1 MKKKAP
7 EPADAML
14 EMLDRLLGPVEEM
27 TADEL
32 TSAIAEGGLDL
43 QAAREKLYARV
54 SGMRSKAWERNADVT
69 TDITS
74 LLSQLR
80 PPHLPTS
87 DPKVAQRAAA
97 TWVRDLLERP
107 RSASG
112 PVEFAAAPRN
122 LDGALADADQE
133 ILREL
138 EDEVRRMSEDSD

>member
-7 EPADAML
+7 EPPDASL
-14 EMLDRLLGPVEEM
+14 ELLDRLLGPIEEM
-27 TADEL
+27 TTDEL
-32 TSAIAEGGLDL
+32 STAVRESGVDL
-43 QAAREKLYARV
+43 SAAREKLYAQV
-54 SGMRSKAWERNADVT
+54 SELRSRAWEKNANVT

-112 PVEFAAAPRN
+112 PVEFAAAARN
-122 LDGALADADQE
+122 LDGALADVDQE

-138 EDEVRRMSEDSD
+138 EDEVRRLSDDSD

>member
-7 EPADAML
+7 EPADATL
-14 EMLDRLLGPVEEM
+14 EILDRLLGPVEEM
-27 TADEL
+27 TSDEL
-32 TSAIAEGGLDL
+32 TSTIAEAGLDL

-54 SGMRSKAWERNADVT
+54 SEIRSKAWERNANVTSDV
-69 TDITS
+69 TS

-80 PPHLPTS
+80 PPHLPTA

-97 TWVRDLLERP
+97 TWVRDLLERS

-112 PVEFAAAPRN
+112 PVEFAAAARN
-122 LDGALADADQE
+122 LDGGLADADQK

-138 EDEVRRMSEDSD
+138 EDEVRRMSDDSD

>member
-7 EPADAML
+7 EPADAVL

-27 TADEL
+27 AADEL
-32 TSAIAEGGLDL
+32 TSAIGEAGIDL
-43 QAAREKLYARV
+43 PSAREKLYARV
-54 SGMRSKAWERNADVT
+54 SEMRSKAWERNANVT
-69 TDITS
+69 TDVTS

-87 DPKVAQRAAA
+87 DPKVAQQAAA

-107 RSASG
+107 LPATG
-112 PVEFAAAPRN
+112 PVELAVAARN
-122 LDGALADADQE
+122 LDGALADADEE

-138 EDEVRRMSEDSD
+138 ENEVRRMSDDSD